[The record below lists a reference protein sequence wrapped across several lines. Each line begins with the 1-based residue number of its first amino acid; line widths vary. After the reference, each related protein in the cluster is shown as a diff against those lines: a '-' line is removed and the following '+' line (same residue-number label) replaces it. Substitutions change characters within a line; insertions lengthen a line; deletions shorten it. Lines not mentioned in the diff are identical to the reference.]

1 MSDTSKSLNAETQV
15 RASPFNL
22 ALRQVNLRDVEA
34 VWRRHG
40 EVYRRLWKMQ
50 LVSPLIEP
58 VFMVFAFGWGVGS
71 LIASRVGGISYLTFV
86 GAGVLCYAVL
96 SRALFE
102 TTYSAYFR
110 MVYQSTYD
118 AILATPIEVESL
130 AFAEIAWA
138 TTKGLVDSIII
149 LAILY
154 GFGVATTP
162 FGALALLPLLLGS
175 FFISAVS
182 LCVTAF
188 VRDIDSYNIYIALFF
203 SLIFLCGIWFPVDV
217 LPAALRYFSWAIPL
231 TSAIDLTRAFITN
244 QLAPR
249 HLLEALYLIVAS
261 LIAAECALRAL
272 RRRMVV

>member
-1 MSDTSKSLNAETQV
+1 MNAETQV

-22 ALRQVNLRDVEA
+22 ALRQVKLRDVEA